1 MNMNFLLIF
10 GIFVCWILLKE
21 ISYKIHIT
29 FNIVMLFSVTKKVIS
44 GNISS
49 FFWEIFF
56 MKMRIGSKKFL
67 VICCLISSYMNICY
81 EYIFPD
87 FLIYIINIPFYDAT
101 SPIDLSR
108 SFDLNRMPFSTWNL
122 TILIY
127 FPLASLT

>member
-1 MNMNFLLIF
+1 MNFLLLVSVFMWWIS
-10 GIFVCWILLKE
+10 IQRNFV
-21 ISYKIHIT
+21 YIHIT
-29 FNIVMLFSVTKKVIS
+29 FNLVMLFSFTKKVIS
-44 GNISS
+44 GSISS

>member
-1 MNMNFLLIF
+1 MNFLLLVSVFMWWIS
-10 GIFVCWILLKE
+10 IQRNFV
-21 ISYKIHIT
+21 YIHIT
-29 FNIVMLFSVTKKVIS
+29 FNIVMLFSFTKKVIS
-44 GNISS
+44 GSISS

>member
-1 MNMNFLLIF
+1 MNFLLLVSVFMWWIS
-10 GIFVCWILLKE
+10 IQRNFV
-21 ISYKIHIT
+21 YIHIT
-29 FNIVMLFSVTKKVIS
+29 FNIVMLFSFTKKVVS
-44 GNISS
+44 NDISS